1 VFAKVHFVLLKQCL
15 IVPGVFRAI
24 RQLSAILL
32 RQRCDGLQIIGKNAV
47 TSGSGRTS
55 DSVSLTHRSIEA
67 LRPREAAYRVPDQRC
82 VGLAVRVAPSGLK
95 TWDLAY
101 RIRGTGKMRR
111 LSLGRVN
118 DVNLDAARQRANDLT
133 RAARAG
139 RDLVAEEEQA
149 ADAAATRLSVQ
160 QLIDVYVR
168 RRVHGRLRSAKAIE
182 SRLKRALQPIL
193 GRYVQDLARRDIRA
207 LLDAVVDQGFEREA
221 EQRRT
226 TVGAMFRWALSQDMT
241 EIDVTA
247 GLKGYGSGPL
257 RDRVLS
263 PPEIAGLWVWLES
276 GALPPEAVDI
286 FKLQLLTGAR
296 AGEISGLRAEEIDQD
311 RWVWTLPA
319 ARSKNKLPRLTPLVG
334 QARAILQEKLDLVS
348 RGPLFLAE
356 TGTVL
361 SSSHVGHF
369 LLARRKRLPIAKF
382 TSHDLRRT
390 VATCLVEMGVGLDL
404 VAAVI
409 GHQAGGKQARTLVRH
424 YVRTDLLQAKGRV
437 LAAWDARLMRFVAG
451 GASDLALRAS
461 GHPTP
466 PSWPELPDST
476 VGAEPAAEVG
486 S

>member
-1 VFAKVHFVLLKQCL
+1 
-15 IVPGVFRAI
+15 
-24 RQLSAILL
+24 
-32 RQRCDGLQIIGKNAV
+32 
-47 TSGSGRTS
+47 
-55 DSVSLTHRSIEA
+55 VS
-67 LRPREAAYRVPDQRC
+67 DQRC
-82 VGLAVRVAPSGLK
+82 TGLAVRVAPSGLK

-101 RIRGTGKMRR
+101 RIGGTGKVRR
-111 LSLGRVN
+111 LSLGRVS
-118 DVNLDAARQRANDLT
+118 DVSLEAARQRANDLT

-149 ADAAATRLSVQ
+149 AIAAAARLTVQ

-193 GRYVQDLARRDIRA
+193 SHYVQDLARRDIRA

-226 TVGAMFRWALSQDMT
+226 TIGAMFRWALSQDIT
-241 EIDVTA
+241 EVDVTA
-247 GLKGYGSGPL
+247 GLKGYGSGTP
-257 RDRVLS
+257 RDRVLA
-263 PPEIAGLWVWLES
+263 PLEIACLWAWLES

-286 FKLQLLTGAR
+286 LKLELLIGAR
-296 AGEISGLRAEEIDQD
+296 AGEISGLRAEEIDQN
-311 RWVWTLPA
+311 RWIWTLPA

-334 QARAILQEKLDLVS
+334 QARAILQGRLELVS

-361 SSSHVGHF
+361 TSSHVGHF
-369 LLARRKRLPIAKF
+369 LLARRNRLPIAKF

-409 GHQAGGKQARTLVRH
+409 GHQAGGKEARTLVRH
-424 YVRTDLLQAKGRV
+424 YVRTDLLPAKARV
-437 LAAWDARLMRFVAG
+437 LAAWDARLTGLLTGAASDRALVAG
-451 GASDLALRAS
+451 C
-461 GHPTP
+461 HPTP
-466 PSWPELPDST
+466 SSGPGA
-476 VGAEPAAEVG
+476 VGLERRC
-486 S
+486 